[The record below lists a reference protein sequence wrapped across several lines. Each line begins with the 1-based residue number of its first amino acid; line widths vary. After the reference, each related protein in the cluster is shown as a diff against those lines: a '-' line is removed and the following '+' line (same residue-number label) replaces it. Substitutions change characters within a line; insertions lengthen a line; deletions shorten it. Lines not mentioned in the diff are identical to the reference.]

1 MEIYFFVKKK
11 DSLKIEKYLLENLQ
25 KKMEEEY
32 KEIESDD
39 GVIEPGELLELC
51 DFRLKNNGGM

>member
-1 MEIYFFVKKK
+1 M
-11 DSLKIEKYLLENLQ
+11 LENLQ
-25 KKMEEEY
+25 KNMEEEY